1 MRQHLVS
8 VLLAC
13 GALLLFWALLFP
25 KPVPRDQRAP
35 RPLSTEIEAAGY
47 AGMSRWL
54 QASGVPVASLR
65 HRFDD
70 LGAAEFTLPG
80 TGNLLVTTLPEAI
93 PLREAEFEAIDS
105 WVRAG
110 NTLLVI
116 AGMDD
121 TPAWDG
127 DSAPDAP
134 ERLARLAHLGVN
146 VVPRKDQDVAVAI
159 TSVIKAAEPMLLPVA
174 EHPVNQGVQQIVT
187 KAEGLSLQFEVK
199 PTDAAPV
206 LVLAKRADTG
216 RAAIWLRPRGAG
228 AIIVSAWASPFAN
241 GQLGKGDNARWLSQL
256 VGWSLGERGVVV
268 FDDMH
273 QGASVYYDAESFF
286 RDPRLKHT
294 LLWLVALWFAW
305 VLGMRVMRPA
315 PAARPP
321 LDDTAMLRVTG
332 GFLAHV
338 LKPADAAA
346 ELYRHFFNL
355 LRRRLALPENGEP
368 LWDWL
373 GAQARLDAAALA
385 HLHGQYER
393 VARGK
398 RVDLV
403 ALRNTLHD
411 LTGRLA

>member
-1 MRQHLVS
+1 MKQHFVS
-8 VLLAC
+8 FLLAC

-25 KPVPRDQRAP
+25 KPAPRDQRAA
-35 RPLSTEIEAAGY
+35 RPLSFETAPDGY

-54 QASGVPVASLR
+54 EASGVPVASLR
-65 HRFDD
+65 RRFDD
-70 LGAAEFTLPG
+70 LEAAQRQLPS
-80 TGNLLVTTLPEAI
+80 TGNLLIITLPEAI
-93 PLREAEFEAIDS
+93 PLRESEFDAIDA

-116 AGMDD
+116 AGLDD

-127 DSAPDAP
+127 DSVADFPP
-134 ERLARLAHLGVN
+134 RLGRLAHLGFEL
-146 VVPRKDQDVAVAI
+146 VPQKEAPTTLSTVL
-159 TSVIKAAEPMLLPVA
+159 KPPEPALLPVA
-174 EHPVNQGVQQIVT
+174 EHPLNDHVT
-187 KAEGLSLQFEVK
+187 RLVTRSAGLSSQWQLK
-199 PTDAAPV
+199 ITGSAPV
-206 LVLAKRADTG
+206 LVLAKREDTD
-216 RAAIWLRPRGAG
+216 RPAIWLRPRGAG
-228 AIIVSAWASPFAN
+228 AVIVSAWASPFAN
-241 GQLGKGDNARWLSQL
+241 AQLDQGDNARWFSQL
-256 VGWSLGERGVVV
+256 VGWSLGTRGSVI

-273 QGASVYYDAESFF
+273 QGASVYYDAERFF

-305 VLGMRVMRPA
+305 VLGMRVLRPA

-346 ELYRHFFNL
+346 ELYRHFFNS
-355 LRRRLALPENGEP
+355 LRRRLSLPENGEP
-368 LWDWL
+368 VWDWL
-373 GAQARLDAAALA
+373 GAQARVDAAAIA
-385 HLHGQYER
+385 RLHGQYER